1 MRKKI
6 QKNQPLT
13 LKVIDFSIW
22 NGVKFGIGFMI
33 GTTIGSILL
42 ALVAGGLITL
52 LALLLGVPAIPV

>member
-22 NGVKFGIGFMI
+22 NGVKFGIGFVI
-33 GTTIGSILL
+33 GTTIGSIIM
-42 ALVAGGLITL
+42 AMFAGGVLVL
-52 LALLLGVPAIPV
+52 LSMLLGIPAYV

>member
-1 MRKKI
+1 MKKKI

-13 LKVIDFSIW
+13 LKVIDFSVW

-42 ALVAGGLITL
+42 ALAAGGVLFL
-52 LALLLGVPAIPV
+52 LAMLLGIPTYV

>member
-1 MRKKI
+1 MKKKI

-22 NGVKFGIGFMI
+22 NGVKFGIGLMI

-42 ALVAGGLITL
+42 ALVAGGVLFL
-52 LALLLGVPAIPV
+52 LAMLLGIPTYV